1 MGEKKPYIQVIMAL
15 IIFLTAGSMLTGT
28 TSAKSFITV
37 NTDCI
42 DGADNDGDGDEDLG
56 LDYECSQYPYE
67 DGNGEDGTSLGDSYQ
82 SPIGKYQ
89 SGFDLLVDYTR
100 NFINKNCNGE
110 AASCGIPGVNNEVE
124 LFCFFDANSN
134 ISFTSM
140 VQAWATRSG
149 FDDGSYQMIQDLCN
163 TFPPSTLTELPL
175 INYQES
181 EPTPAGSSSVK

>member
-1 MGEKKPYIQVIMAL
+1 MEKKAWQTPTLMFLIL
-15 IIFLTAGSMLTGT
+15 IIIGGAIAGTVN
-28 TSAKSFITV
+28 AKSFITV

-56 LDYECSQYPYE
+56 LDLDCSEYPYE